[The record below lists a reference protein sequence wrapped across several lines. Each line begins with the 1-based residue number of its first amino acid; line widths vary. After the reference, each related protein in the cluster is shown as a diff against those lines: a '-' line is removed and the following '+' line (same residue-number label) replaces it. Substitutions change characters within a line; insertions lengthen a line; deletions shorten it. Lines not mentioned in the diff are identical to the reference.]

1 MAKQTVVR
9 VAVQNVAYHF
19 DEAYSYAVPEGARP
33 LVGCRVMV
41 PFGKG
46 TSVRQAVIL
55 EVISDG
61 DVSGLKEIGAIL
73 DETPLFSDKMIR
85 LALFMKERTFCTV
98 YDALRTM
105 LPGLSHKPQDATI
118 KMVKLGDINTLPR
131 ITDKQQSVIDCLAT
145 LEGEISVKE
154 LCYFTGVS
162 TAVVDNMRR
171 RGALLYYEKEVF
183 RRPYNEEV
191 TDTSEITL
199 TDSQQNA
206 FDNLKKQ
213 LESGGGTSLLFG
225 VTGSGKTQV
234 YLRLIDEV
242 ERTGRGII
250 VMVPE
255 ISLTPQTLRI
265 FHSRYG
271 DKVAVFHSA
280 LSDGERLDE
289 WKRVKQG
296 HATIVVGTR
305 SAVFAPF
312 DNLGLIIIDEE
323 QEHTYKSE
331 QSPRYHARDIAK
343 YRAAEDKALL
353 VLASATPSF
362 ESYSAARSGK
372 YTLSVLKERFAG
384 ATLPTVE
391 TVDMC
396 KERFDGNRSEI
407 SKSLL
412 SALMQ
417 NLDEGHQSIVLFNRR
432 GYNTYAACD
441 SCGEVIMCPNCS
453 IGLTYHRHNNR
464 LMCHYCGYSIPFTTV
479 CPECGANDVRYTG
492 AGTQRFEEE
501 LERLIPNARILR
513 MDADTTMQKYSYD
526 EKLTAFKNGEY
537 DIMIG
542 TQMVAKGLDFE
553 NVTLVG
559 VLSAD
564 QQLFSDDYKSMET
577 TFDLLTQVVGRA
589 GRGKYPGRAIIQTI
603 QPTNDIIKLA
613 ADQNYEEFYDT
624 EIGMRK
630 ACVFPPYC
638 NLCTISFQGAK
649 EERVLKASLNFLND
663 LKAKVEGEY
672 SDQKI
677 IVLGPMPERVV
688 KVSNKYR
695 HRLIIKCVSNKRFRQ
710 MLSDLLVDFSKNKE
724 NSGVNAIPDI
734 T

>member
-1 MAKQTVVR
+1 MKGLVAR

-19 DEAYSYAVPEGARP
+19 DELYSYAVPEGVVP
-33 LVGCRVMV
+33 QVGERCMV

-46 TSVRQAVIL
+46 DSARQAVIIEL
-55 EVISDG
+55 NEKTG
-61 DVSGLKEIGAIL
+61 DEELKELGAIL
-73 DETPLFSDKMIR
+73 DSAPLFNEKMIR

-105 LPGLSHKPQDATI
+105 LPGLSHKPNDVTV
-118 KMVKLGDINTLPR
+118 KMVRLKDGILPKC
-131 ITDKQQSVIDCLAT
+131 TEKQLSVVDALKNI
-145 LEGEISVKE
+145 EGEVSVKE
-154 LCYFTGVS
+154 LCYFTGV
-162 TAVVDNMRR
+162 TPAVVE
-171 RGALLYYEKEVF
+171 ALHKKDVVEYYEKEVF
-183 RRPYNEEV
+183 RRPYNEQI
-191 TDTSEITL
+191 TDASDIDL
-199 TDSQQNA
+199 TESQQNA
-206 FDNLKKQ
+206 FDNLKHQ
-213 LESGGGTSLLFG
+213 FESGGGTSLLFG

-242 ERTGRGII
+242 EKTGKGII

-271 DKVAVFHSA
+271 DKVAVFHSG

-296 HATIVVGTR
+296 LATIVVGTR

-312 DNLGLIIIDEE
+312 ENLGLVIIDEE

-343 YRAAEDKALL
+343 YRCAEDKALL

-362 ESYSAARSGK
+362 ESYMSAKNGK
-372 YTLSVLKERFAG
+372 YSLCVLKDRFGQAE
-384 ATLPTVE
+384 LPDVE

-396 KERFDGNRSEI
+396 KERFDGNKNDI
-407 SKSLL
+407 SRALL
-412 SALMQ
+412 TALTE
-417 NLDEGHQSIVLFNRR
+417 NLDAGHQSIVLINRR

-441 SCGEVIMCPNCS
+441 SCGEVVMCPNCS
-453 IGLTYHRHNNR
+453 ISLTYHRHNNR
-464 LMCHYCGYSIPFTTV
+464 LMCHYCGYSIPFTTK
-479 CPECGANDVRYTG
+479 CPECGADDVHYTG

-501 LERLIPNARILR
+501 LERLLPGARILR
-513 MDADTTMQKYSYD
+513 MDADTTMQKFSYE
-526 EKLTAFKNGEY
+526 EKLTAFRNGEC
-537 DIMIG
+537 DIMVG

-577 TFDLLTQVVGRA
+577 TFDLLTQVIGRA
-589 GRGKYPGRAIIQTI
+589 GRGKYPGKAIIQTI
-603 QPTNDIIKLA
+603 QPQHDVIQLA
-613 ADQNYEEFYDT
+613 STQNFEDFFDT
-624 EIGMRK
+624 EIIMRK

-638 NLCTISFQGAK
+638 NLCTISFQGVK
-649 EERVLKASLNFLND
+649 EERVLKSSINFLND
-663 LKAKVEGEY
+663 LRAKAEGEY
-672 SDQKI
+672 SDLKL

-688 KVSNKYR
+688 KISNKYR
-695 HRLIIKCVSNKRFRQ
+695 HRLIIKCVNNKRFRQ
-710 MLSDLLVDFSKNKE
+710 MLSELLFDFAKNKE

>member
-1 MAKQTVVR
+1 
-9 VAVQNVAYHF
+9 
-19 DEAYSYAVPEGARP
+19 
-33 LVGCRVMV
+33 
-41 PFGKG
+41 
-46 TSVRQAVIL
+46 
-55 EVISDG
+55 
-61 DVSGLKEIGAIL
+61 
-73 DETPLFSDKMIR
+73 
-85 LALFMKERTFCTV
+85 
-98 YDALRTM
+98 
-105 LPGLSHKPQDATI
+105 
-118 KMVKLGDINTLPR
+118 
-131 ITDKQQSVIDCLAT
+131 
-145 LEGEISVKE
+145 
-154 LCYFTGVS
+154 
-162 TAVVDNMRR
+162 
-171 RGALLYYEKEVF
+171 
-183 RRPYNEEV
+183 
-191 TDTSEITL
+191 
-199 TDSQQNA
+199 
-206 FDNLKKQ
+206 
-213 LESGGGTSLLFG
+213 
-225 VTGSGKTQV
+225 
-234 YLRLIDEV
+234 
-242 ERTGRGII
+242 
-250 VMVPE
+250 E

-296 HATIVVGTR
+296 LATIVVGTR

-312 DNLGLIIIDEE
+312 DNIGLIIIDEE

-343 YRAAEDKALL
+343 YRVAEDKGLL

-362 ESYSAARSGK
+362 ESYRAAKSGK
-372 YTLSVLKERFAG
+372 YTLSVLKDRFAG

-407 SKSLL
+407 SKPLL

-432 GYNTYAACD
+432 GYNTYAACN

-501 LERLIPNARILR
+501 LQSFIPDARILR

-577 TFDLLTQVVGRA
+577 TFDLLTQVIGRA

-603 QPTNDIIKLA
+603 QPTNDIIQLA
-613 ADQNYEEFYDT
+613 AEQNYEQFYDS

-638 NLCTISFQGAK
+638 NLCTISFQGEK

-672 SDQKI
+672 SDQRI